1 MKTFIQKLKSRKF
14 LAALIGIVTGLAVA
28 FGVDM
33 GTIEKIAGMVMVTVT
48 SISYIVV
55 EGNIDAKAVKA
66 DAKAE
71 AADQ

>member
-48 SISYIVV
+48 SISYIVI